1 MYFHKLPNAAASN
14 ITVTSTATNLYD
26 LIETAAG
33 TTLNLRKNLNGILLL
48 PEDGDVRFLLDGNSP
63 TATEGIL
70 VKSGQP
76 RLLEGVPL
84 NQMELI
90 RTGASNVKVSIQ
102 VGESEIDD

>member
-1 MYFHKLPNAAASN
+1 MYFHKLPNASASN
-14 ITVTSTATNLYD
+14 ITVTDTATNLYD

-33 TTLNLRKNLNGILLL
+33 EDPNLRKNLNGILLL
-48 PEDGDVRFLLDGNSP
+48 PEDGDVRFLFDGNSP
-63 TATEGIL
+63 TASEGIK
-70 VKSGQP
+70 VSQGQA

-102 VGESEIDD
+102 VGESEIDN